1 MFVCL
6 TDVDECAADR
16 NLCQPYGTCEN
27 RPGSYSCVCNH
38 GYILSEDKRSCE
50 GESAQFWAQWNSFS
64 DPVVHSGFAPAAIR
78 VFVEEKKECYLNLDD
93 TVFCDS
99 VLATNVT
106 KQECC
111 CSIGVGWGDHC
122 EIYPCPVSQSGTF
135 PANESTQATH
145 HVHSL
150 SVIFG

>member
-1 MFVCL
+1 MNHVPSFRAFKLKEKDSFFVTLPVFTPAAVRVL
-6 TDVDECAADR
+6 TD
-16 NLCQPYGTCEN
+16 
-27 RPGSYSCVCNH
+27 
-38 GYILSEDKRSCE
+38 
-50 GESAQFWAQWNSFS
+50 
-64 DPVVHSGFAPAAIR
+64 
-78 VFVEEKKECYLNLDD
+78 EKKECYLNLDD

-135 PANESTQATH
+135 TQRGSQ
-145 HVHSL
+145 SL
-150 SVIFG
+150 GQQC